1 MDIEKTSEKEK
12 RNGKILE
19 DFHEADLNPNPE
31 GGEYEEE
38 EHHGGGQRQEVR
50 CQQQWYCLFLKCKIY
65 LNEWRRL
72 NES

>member
-38 EHHGGGQRQEVR
+38 EHHGGQRQEVR
-50 CQQQWYCLFLKCKIY
+50 CQQQ
-65 LNEWRRL
+65 
-72 NES
+72 